1 MIGLLKKVYR
11 FFVPVTRDVD
21 SIIAL
26 LVSMANELESYSDA
40 KLVEHDDLYNQAFVA
55 EREARR
61 AGRISAALHNLCK

>member
-1 MIGLLKKVYR
+1 MAGLLERVYR

-40 KLVEHDDLYNQAFVA
+40 KLSEHDDLYNQAFVA
-55 EREARR
+55 EREALR